1 MDCLEDTGT
10 VVAVDETR
18 ASIQLDHARSA
29 SCGIGC
35 GCSSAC
41 AGPPV
46 VKVERGDL
54 EQGDRVSV
62 RIPHA
67 NAYLAMAL
75 IFGLPLALFMVGI
88 AAGQALQGGD
98 EVGAYS
104 VVGGLVGLALAFLIA
119 WLANRAIARKV
130 GPPSVRRLTPESH

>member
-1 MDCLEDTGT
+1 MECLEDTGT
-10 VVAVDETR
+10 VVGVDETH
-18 ASIQLDHARSA
+18 ASIQLDHSQSA
-29 SCGIGC
+29 SCGGGC

-41 AGPPV
+41 SGPPV

-67 NAYLAMAL
+67 NSYLAIAL
-75 IFGLPLALFMVGI
+75 IFGLPLVLFMTGI
-88 AAGQALQGGD
+88 GVGQALQGGD

-104 VVGGLVGLALAFLIA
+104 VAGGLAGLALAFLIA
-119 WLANRAIARKV
+119 WLANRAISRKV
-130 GPPSVRRLTPESH
+130 GPASVERLTPESR